1 MKSTSTRNLVHLIFS
16 ICFIVSHCEISQCQ
30 SNPGIKDSIIP
41 FEQLPAPVISLSAIG
56 DTICATP
63 ANLGSYQWYAC
74 GETNIVGHSPCLVIK
89 SSGCYCVKGKNGLG
103 KTAET
108 CTEFFINGEAPLFR
122 DAITITPNPTFGNF
136 HILLNHD
143 SFLPVKW
150 ILLDF
155 TGKALESDWL
165 KEKSG
170 DLDFSNHSVGIYVL
184 KFISNAN
191 DEVMKRIIIEE

>member
-1 MKSTSTRNLVHLIFS
+1 MKSNFTRNLFHLVFS
-16 ICFIVSHCEISQCQ
+16 ISLIVLECEIGQSQ

-41 FEQLPAPVISLSAIG
+41 FDQLPPPVISLSSIG
-56 DTICATP
+56 DTLCATP
-63 ANLGSYQWYAC
+63 GNLGSYQWYRC
-74 GETNIVGHSPCLVIK
+74 GETKILDNSPCLVVE

-108 CTEFFINGEAPLFR
+108 CTDFFIHGEAPLFR
-122 DAITITPNPTFGNF
+122 DAITITPNPAFGNF
-136 HILLNHD
+136 HILLGHD

-155 TGKALESDWL
+155 TGKELKSDTL

-170 DLDFSNHSVGIYVL
+170 DLDFSNHSVGIYVI
-184 KFISNAN
+184 KFISKGNE
-191 DEVMKRIIIEE
+191 EVMKRIIIEE